1 MEGAY
6 TMTLETYSMLFLVLP
21 MAVLDTVIFVGSI
34 WMVVEEPVHK
44 EKYFFGVLLYGALSI
59 ALWGLLL
66 HEWGVLK

>member
-34 WMVVEEPVHK
+34 WMMIDEPIHK
-44 EKYFFGVLLYGALSI
+44 DRYMFGSLLYGALSI
-59 ALWGLLL
+59 SLWGLLL